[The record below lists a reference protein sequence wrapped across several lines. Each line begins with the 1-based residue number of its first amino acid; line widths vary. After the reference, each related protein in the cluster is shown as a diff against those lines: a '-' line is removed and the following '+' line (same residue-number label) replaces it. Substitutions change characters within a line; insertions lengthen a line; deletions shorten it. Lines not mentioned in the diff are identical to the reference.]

1 MFISLL
7 LLLLDSHERET
18 FSTYPIRNLIITV
31 DYSHLLAGEN
41 QQTFDRASP
50 VNGPGLAKPLAMT
63 TSAKEQQ
70 QQQRIPSSNNPAG
83 KKRVDAALEKNI
95 ETIVTQVRRTTTK
108 PSQLT
113 QNDLQMFDSTA
124 PTTTILRNS
133 HHSRETTPIT
143 SSTASKQSSS
153 SSREMTPDSINTDS
167 ANEDQQQ
174 QQQTIRNGHHYQRSL
189 HASSSSSSTVD
200 LTSTHLP
207 TYAPQVW
214 PPAAAYPFAHQHPG
228 LYLPYPLTTTSSS
241 TPTNGMPPLYPAY
254 DPAFIE
260 QHYGPQALAAYY
272 SQQQARLLQE
282 HAAMSGTPSSP
293 TSFRE
298 SQSLTDLLNHP
309 ATNSR
314 PPHRI
319 HPHLN
324 EQQQMMF
331 SHLYLNQIA
340 SLPYVTLYENAA
352 AARSFRSNGEM
363 GENEILIV
371 LHVVHSCRHHQP
383 HVFSTCPRIVK
394 TSLRAV

>member
-1 MFISLL
+1 M
-7 LLLLDSHERET
+7 
-18 FSTYPIRNLIITV
+18 
-31 DYSHLLAGEN
+31 A
-41 QQTFDRASP
+41 
-50 VNGPGLAKPLAMT
+50 

-70 QQQRIPSSNNPAG
+70 QQRLPSSSNPAG

-124 PTTTILRNS
+124 PTTMLKNS

-153 SSREMTPDSINTDS
+153 SSREMTPDSINADS

-174 QQQTIRNGHHYQRSL
+174 QQQPIRNGHHYQRSL

-200 LTSTHLP
+200 LTSTHIP
-207 TYAPQVW
+207 TYAPQAW

-228 LYLPYPLTTTSSS
+228 LYLPYPPTNTSS

-309 ATNSR
+309 AMNPR
-314 PPHRI
+314 LPHRI
-319 HPHLN
+319 HPHFN
-324 EQQQMMF
+324 EQQHMMF

-352 AARSFRSNGEM
+352 SARSSFRSNGEI

-371 LHVVHSCRHHQP
+371 LNVVHSCLHHHHHHP
-383 HVFSTCPRIVK
+383 HVFSTCSQIVK
-394 TSLRAV
+394 TPLCAV

>member
-1 MFISLL
+1 MNRNTHQSARLP
-7 LLLLDSHERET
+7 REGT
-18 FSTYPIRNLIITV
+18 FTAYPIRNLIISV
-31 DYSHLLAGEN
+31 DYSDLLSGEN
-41 QQTFDRASP
+41 QQTFDRSSP
-50 VNGPGLAKPLAMT
+50 VNGPGLAKPLGMT

-70 QQQRIPSSNNPAG
+70 QRLPSSSNPAG

-113 QNDLQMFDSTA
+113 QNDLQLFDSTA
-124 PTTTILRNS
+124 PTTMLKNS

-153 SSREMTPDSINTDS
+153 SSREMTPDSINADS

-174 QQQTIRNGHHYQRSL
+174 QQQQTLRNGHHYQRSL

-200 LTSTHLP
+200 LTSTHSP
-207 TYAPQVW
+207 TYAPQAW

-228 LYLPYPLTTTSSS
+228 LYLPYPPTATSS
-241 TPTNGMPPLYPAY
+241 TPTNGIPTLYPAY

-309 ATNSR
+309 ATNPR
-314 PPHRI
+314 LPHRI
-319 HPHLN
+319 HSHFN
-324 EQQQMMF
+324 EQQQMMY

-340 SLPYVTLYENAA
+340 SLPFVTLYENAA
-352 AARSFRSNGEM
+352 SARSFRSNGEI
-363 GENEILIV
+363 GENEMLIV
-371 LHVVHSCRHHQP
+371 LNVVHSCLHHHHHHP
-383 HVFSTCPRIVK
+383 HVFSTCPSIVK
-394 TSLRAV
+394 TPLHAV